1 MSHKC
6 GTRLKSLSHY
16 YLKMNTFQDLG
27 LIKPLLAAI
36 EKQGY
41 QHPTPIQV
49 QAMPVILQNRDL
61 FATAPT
67 GTGKTAAFAI
77 PILQHI
83 IQNPQ
88 KKTHALILAPT
99 RELAH
104 QISDN
109 FKKYANG
116 TNLKIALVYGGVSQM
131 RQVDEIRRNPQI
143 IIATPGR
150 LLDLIEQGF
159 IDLSAIQ
166 TFVLDEC
173 DRMLDMGFISDIRQI
188 GALIK
193 TEKLQTLLFSATA
206 STEIRRLAAD
216 MLQDP
221 AAIDIAP
228 ENHQKPKIVQQVYP
242 VDKSN
247 KYKLLKD
254 LIESWEIDSMLIF
267 TKTKHGADRLVNYL
281 NKDNFFSVAIH
292 GDKSQRERT
301 KNLELFKRG
310 KAQLLVAT
318 DVAARGVDIKE
329 LNYVLNYDMALDTD
343 THTHRIGRTGRAG
356 AEGTAISFCDDQ
368 EARFLRDILKEH
380 GQDSM
385 SIMNHDYFIEIPWQK
400 HPRRNE
406 SSRSSAPRFGNNRNS
421 DSRSSDNR
429 NSEHR
434 GSENRS
440 SDSRNSDRSY
450 NKSNRPNRFGDHQG
464 FGKNK
469 VEKNSREFRGTEI
482 NQLSKPKNYDK
493 NFDQVEFIIMDEL
506 FKERSPEK
514 NTQQEAKSRSGNGFG
529 DRSRNDR
536 NNNSRGGRNGF
547 APRNNDNRPSRGGS
561 NERNLDPA
569 TRNEVFG
576 KPRRKEN
583 STGGGYG
590 RTSSSDS
597 NRPSNGSSRGYSG
610 SSNSSERPKRSFG
623 GGNSYGGGQSSFGGS
638 SNSGNRRK
646 KNPAGHKN
654 KYKANSY

>member
-1 MSHKC
+1 MS
-6 GTRLKSLSHY
+6 
-16 YLKMNTFQDLG
+16 TFQDLG

-41 QHPTPIQV
+41 QNPTPIQV
-49 QAMPVILQNRDL
+49 QAMPVILQHRDL

-77 PILQHI
+77 PILQSI

-116 TNLKIALVYGGVSQM
+116 TNLKMALVYGGVSQM

-150 LLDLIEQGF
+150 LLDLIEQGY

-173 DRMLDMGFISDIRQI
+173 DRMLDMGFINDIREI
-188 GALIK
+188 GNLIK
-193 TEKLQTLLFSATA
+193 TENLQTLLFSATA
-206 STEIRRLAAD
+206 SSEIRRLAAD
-216 MLQDP
+216 MLKDP
-221 AAIDIAP
+221 ASIDIAP
-228 ENHQKPKIVQQVYP
+228 ENHQKPKIIQQVYP

-254 LIESWEIDSMLIF
+254 ILESWEVDSMLIF

-385 SIMNHDYFIEIPWQK
+385 TMMNHDYFIEIPWQK

-406 SSRSSAPRFGNNRNS
+406 SSGRSSNSRFSNRGSNEGRQFENRKFDNKNT
-421 DSRSSDNR
+421 DS
-429 NSEHR
+429 R

-440 SDSRNSDRSY
+440 ADNKSSDRSY

-469 VEKNSREFRGTEI
+469 SERNNREFRGTEM

-506 FKERSPEK
+506 TKERSSERPSNSNPK
-514 NTQQEAKSRSGNGFG
+514 FNSGNRFG
-529 DRSRNDR
+529 DRSRNERD
-536 NNNSRGGRNGF
+536 NSRGSRGAFGGNRNS
-547 APRNNDNRPSRGGS
+547 DSRPSRGNNGGQ
-561 NERNLDPA
+561 NLDPA
-569 TRNEVFG
+569 ARNEVFG
-576 KPRRKEN
+576 KPRRNEN
-583 STGGGYG
+583 AGGFG
-590 RTSSSDS
+590 RNTNSEGGRGRDANGTRGFGASSSSD
-597 NRPSNGSSRGYSG
+597 
-610 SSNSSERPKRSFG
+610 RPKRNYG
-623 GGNSYGGGQSSFGGS
+623 GGNSFGGQSSFGGN
-638 SNSGNRRK
+638 SNGGNKRR

-654 KYKANSY
+654 KFKASSF

>member
-1 MSHKC
+1 MS
-6 GTRLKSLSHY
+6 
-16 YLKMNTFQDLG
+16 TFQDLG

-41 QHPTPIQV
+41 QNPTPIQI
-49 QAMPVILQNRDL
+49 QAMPVILQRRDL

-77 PILQHI
+77 PILQSI

-116 TNLKIALVYGGVSQM
+116 TNLKMALVYGGVSQM

-150 LLDLIEQGF
+150 LLDLIEQGY

-173 DRMLDMGFISDIRQI
+173 DRMLDMGFINDIREI
-188 GALIK
+188 GNLIK
-193 TEKLQTLLFSATA
+193 TENLQTLLFSATA
-206 STEIRRLAAD
+206 SSEIRRLAAD
-216 MLQDP
+216 MLKDP
-221 AAIDIAP
+221 ASIDIAP
-228 ENHQKPKIVQQVYP
+228 ESHQKPKIVQQVYP

-254 LIESWEIDSMLIF
+254 ILESWEVDSMLIF

-385 SIMNHDYFIEIPWQK
+385 TMMNHDYFIEIPWQK

-406 SSRSSAPRFGNNRNS
+406 SAGRSSNSRFSNRGSNEGRQFENRKFDNKNT
-421 DSRSSDNR
+421 DS
-429 NSEHR
+429 R

-440 SDSRNSDRSY
+440 ADNKSSDRSY

-469 VEKNSREFRGTEI
+469 SERNSREFRGTEM

-506 FKERSPEK
+506 TKERSSERPSNSDNK
-514 NTQQEAKSRSGNGFG
+514 FNSGNRFG

-536 NNNSRGGRNGF
+536 GNSRGSRGSFGGN
-547 APRNNDNRPSRGGS
+547 RNNDGRPSRGS
-561 NERNLDPA
+561 NGGQNLDPA
-569 TRNEVFG
+569 ARNEVFG
-576 KPRRKEN
+576 KPRRNEN
-583 STGGGYG
+583 GGGFG
-590 RTSSSDS
+590 RNTNSEGGRGRDANGTRGFGASSSND
-597 NRPSNGSSRGYSG
+597 
-610 SSNSSERPKRSFG
+610 RPKRNYG
-623 GGNSYGGGQSSFGGS
+623 GGNSFGGQSSFGGN
-638 SNSGNRRK
+638 SNGGNKRR

-654 KYKANSY
+654 KFKASSF

>member
-1 MSHKC
+1 
-6 GTRLKSLSHY
+6 
-16 YLKMNTFQDLG
+16 
-27 LIKPLLAAI
+27 
-36 EKQGY
+36 
-41 QHPTPIQV
+41 
-49 QAMPVILQNRDL
+49 MPVILQNRDL

-173 DRMLDMGFISDIRQI
+173 DRMLDMGFIGDIRQI

-206 STEIRRLAAD
+206 SSEIRRLAAD

-228 ENHQKPKIVQQVYP
+228 ENNQKPKIIQQVYP

-440 SDSRNSDRSY
+440 SDNRNSDRSY

-514 NTQQEAKSRSGNGFG
+514 NTQQEAKARSANGFG

-569 TRNEVFG
+569 ARNEVFG

-583 STGGGYG
+583 PTGGGYG
-590 RTSSSDS
+590 RTSSGDS

-646 KNPAGHKN
+646 KNPVGHKN
-654 KYKANSY
+654 KYKTNSY

>member
-1 MSHKC
+1 
-6 GTRLKSLSHY
+6 
-16 YLKMNTFQDLG
+16 MNTFQDLG

-41 QHPTPIQV
+41 ENPTPIQV

-173 DRMLDMGFISDIRQI
+173 DRMLDMGFIGDIRQI

-206 STEIRRLAAD
+206 SSEIRRLAAD

-228 ENHQKPKIVQQVYP
+228 ENNQKPKIIQQVYP

-440 SDSRNSDRSY
+440 SDNRNSDRSY

-514 NTQQEAKSRSGNGFG
+514 NTQQEAKARSANGFG

-569 TRNEVFG
+569 ARNEVFG

-583 STGGGYG
+583 PTGGGYG
-590 RTSSSDS
+590 RTSSGDS

-646 KNPAGHKN
+646 KNPVGHKN
-654 KYKANSY
+654 KYKTNSY

>member
-1 MSHKC
+1 MS
-6 GTRLKSLSHY
+6 
-16 YLKMNTFQDLG
+16 TFQDLG

-41 QHPTPIQV
+41 QNPTAIQV

-150 LLDLIEQGF
+150 LLDLIEQGY

-173 DRMLDMGFISDIRQI
+173 DRMLDMGFINDIREI
-188 GALIK
+188 GNLIK
-193 TEKLQTLLFSATA
+193 TENLQTLLFSATA
-206 STEIRRLAAD
+206 SSEIRRLAAD
-216 MLQDP
+216 MLKDP
-221 AAIDIAP
+221 ASIDIAP
-228 ENHQKPKIVQQVYP
+228 ESHQKPKIIQQVYP

-254 LIESWEIDSMLIF
+254 IIESWEVDSMLIF

-385 SIMNHDYFIEIPWQK
+385 TIMNHDYFIEIPWQK

-406 SSRSSAPRFGNNRNS
+406 SSSRSSSSRFTNRGSNEGRS
-421 DSRSSDNR
+421 FENRKFENKNTDSRNSDNR
-429 NSEHR
+429 NSER
-434 GSENRS
+434 G
-440 SDSRNSDRSY
+440 NSDRSY

-469 VEKNSREFRGTEI
+469 TEKNSRDFRGTEM
-482 NQLSKPKNYDK
+482 NQLTKPKNYEK
-493 NFDQVEFIIMDEL
+493 NFDQVESVIMDEL
-506 FKERSPEK
+506 FKERSSERPVNNEPK
-514 NTQQEAKSRSGNGFG
+514 FKSGNKFG
-529 DRSRNDR
+529 DRNRNER
-536 NNNSRGGRNGF
+536 NNNPRGSRNSFSPNRGG
-547 APRNNDNRPSRGGS
+547 DNRPARGNFGTPS
-561 NERNLDPA
+561 LDPA
-569 TRNEVFG
+569 ARNEVFG
-576 KPRRKEN
+576 TPRRKEN
-583 STGGGYG
+583 SSNGGYG
-590 RTSSSDS
+590 RNTNGDS
-597 NRPSNGSSRGYSG
+597 NRG
-610 SSNSSERPKRSFG
+610 SSNSRGFSSTSSTNGERPKRNFG
-623 GGNSYGGGQSSFGGS
+623 GGSSFGSGS
-638 SNSGNRRK
+638 GSANKRR

-654 KYKANSY
+654 KFKSSSY